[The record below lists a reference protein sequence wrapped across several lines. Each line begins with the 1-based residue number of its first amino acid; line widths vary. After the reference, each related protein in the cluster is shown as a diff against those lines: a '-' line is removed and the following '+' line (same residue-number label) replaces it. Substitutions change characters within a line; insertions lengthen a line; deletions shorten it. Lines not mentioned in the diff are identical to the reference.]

1 MSAIVRSIAT
11 APRSVRRRGAAADP
25 VAAAAALMRALAEAL
40 LAGVQ
45 RTTELNWQAA
55 RRLLAASQSP
65 TWQAQ
70 AEQTM
75 QAWRLSWRAYRVCS
89 TTASDVL
96 DLARVHVQADTD
108 EVWRALQRSGLELAG
123 VDPQRALELQQRTR
137 DVQQAFSA
145 YIGCVLALQRELVAV
160 VEGPQ

>member
-1 MSAIVRSIAT
+1 MSAVIRPIDRASHGGRRSDT
-11 APRSVRRRGAAADP
+11 ADP
-25 VAAAAALMRALAEAL
+25 VAAAARLMRALAEAL

-55 RRLLAASQSP
+55 RRLLVASQSP

-70 AEQTM
+70 TEQTM

-96 DLARVHVQADTD
+96 ELARVHVQSDTD
-108 EVWRALQRSGLELAG
+108 EVWRALQRAGLELAG
-123 VDPQRALELQQRTR
+123 VDPQRALELQRRTR
-137 DVQQAFSA
+137 EVQQAFSA
-145 YIGCVLALQRELVAV
+145 YLDSVLALQRELVAV
-160 VEGPQ
+160 AQEPQ